1 MNILLGSDAI
11 SAHSLE
17 NNASATELLKE
28 VHEVKEEF
36 KNIVDLVRSVY
47 SQLSLEFDCTTV

>member
-1 MNILLGSDAI
+1 MNVKYLNIHIGSDAI

-36 KNIVDLVRSVY
+36 KNIVDLVRIAY
-47 SQLSLEFDCTTV
+47 SQLS